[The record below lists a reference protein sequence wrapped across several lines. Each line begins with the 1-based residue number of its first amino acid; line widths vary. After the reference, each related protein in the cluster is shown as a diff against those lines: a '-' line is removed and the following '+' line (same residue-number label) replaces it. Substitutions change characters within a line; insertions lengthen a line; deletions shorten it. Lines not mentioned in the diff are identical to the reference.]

1 MEFSPLHYLLSRLEE
16 EIEFQQKLATTYLT
30 RAPRYSPETI
40 SGVWET
46 LRRLSGTLRLVS
58 LILEEF
64 EEIEERELKEE
75 ALILSSQSLSLAS
88 IILPALERVSP
99 VFFEGITARE
109 KPLIEKIEDVLAEI
123 ESSLEKLELSSTRD
137 IVRTLEEIA
146 QYLDY
151 SLKMGQKIVEKEL

>member
-30 RAPRYSPETI
+30 RVPRYSPETV

-58 LILEEF
+58 LVLEEF
-64 EEIEERELKEE
+64 EMIEERELKEE

-109 KPLIEKIEDVLAEI
+109 KPLVEKIEDVLAEI